1 MKNLAS
7 QFLSEE
13 ERARIQTAVAE
24 AEKTTSGEIIP
35 MIVSASYHYPV
46 ADILG
51 GVSLSLPLALII
63 APLVGRWFWIGAQN
77 MWLFLGFFILL
88 FFLFHPIIRNTL
100 WLKRFFVSSKETEEE
115 VKEAAL
121 VSFFRE
127 GLYKTRD
134 ETGVLIFISVFE
146 RRVWIL
152 GDSGID
158 EKVEQKEW
166 DAIVQGIV
174 TGLKEK
180 RQADAICEA
189 VKRTGDL
196 LRTHFPIKPGD
207 TDELKNLIT

>member
-1 MKNLAS
+1 MKNLVS

-152 GDSGID
+152 GDRGIN